1 MNARKWELSRGIEI
15 ICDGESFI
23 MDELVSVQ
31 NGLEFLCHGFNVPKG
46 DFRQYCMERGY
57 TDPGKNIGYIL
68 FASYFMSPVEKMS
81 QQQQRAH
88 TQWEDYI
95 NRALHLLCITH
106 NFRLQHDLNISDSE
120 HIFFHSFLSARNIYK
135 IWRTI
140 FSSSDIKCKIRQKAT
155 VKEINM

>member
-1 MNARKWELSRGIEI
+1 MNARKLELSRGIEI

-57 TDPGKNIGYIL
+57 TEPGKNIGYIL

-88 TQWEDYI
+88 T
-95 NRALHLLCITH
+95 H
-106 NFRLQHDLNISDSE
+106 NE
-120 HIFFHSFLSARNIYK
+120 K
-135 IWRTI
+135 II
-140 FSSSDIKCKIRQKAT
+140 
-155 VKEINM
+155 